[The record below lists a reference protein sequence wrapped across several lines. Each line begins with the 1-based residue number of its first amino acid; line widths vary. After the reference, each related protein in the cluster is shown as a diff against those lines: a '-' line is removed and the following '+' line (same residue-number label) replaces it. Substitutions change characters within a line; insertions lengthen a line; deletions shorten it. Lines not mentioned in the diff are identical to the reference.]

1 MSIREKRH
9 RLKLQRIAGGI
20 MLAIAMV
27 IVWGMMK
34 YFPSEDISFVFVI
47 IVPALMC
54 RLSRHLVLWDLEE

>member
-1 MSIREKRH
+1 
-9 RLKLQRIAGGI
+9 

-54 RLSRHLVLWDLEE
+54 LFSRHLVLWDLEE

>member
-9 RLKLQRIAGGI
+9 RLKLQRTAGGI

-27 IVWGMMK
+27 IAWEMMK
-34 YFPSEDISFVFVI
+34 YFPGEDISFVFVI

-54 RLSRHLVLWDLEE
+54 LFSRHLVLWDLEE

>member
-20 MLAIAMV
+20 MLVIAMV
-27 IVWGMMK
+27 IAWGMMK
-34 YFPSEDISFVFVI
+34 FSPGEDISFVFVI

-54 RLSRHLVLWDLEE
+54 LFSRHLVLRDLEE